1 MEDEK
6 IATQAP
12 SGHRTDA
19 LASKFDAKAENFQ
32 QKKQQYV
39 PSKDKQPAGGF
50 DESPIPPAPA
60 GYTVKFTFHRAH
72 SLPFADVNTLSSDPY
87 IMAEL
92 KTGLVPRHKQDP
104 SMQWRT
110 PTIRRSV
117 EPVWN
122 SEWVVANVPASGFAL
137 KARLYDEDPGDHD
150 DRLGN
155 AHVHVDRISENFVS
169 IKEQSYSIKKRMGS
183 KRAYFF
189 RGCAALF
196 SSKVHMSGD
205 VVISV
210 EVLGRT
216 DSQTGGQL
224 YTVGPCNWT
233 RHISPMI
240 GRLAGTKDPGADKKD
255 GSRTESYK
263 YVFVTIEDRD

>member
-12 SGHRTDA
+12 SGHRSDA
-19 LASKFDAKAENFQ
+19 LASKLDAKAENFQ
-32 QKKQQYV
+32 QKKQEHGI
-39 PSKDKQPAGGF
+39 SKEDDKQPAGGY
-50 DESPIPPAPA
+50 DDTLIPRAPP
-60 GYTVKFTFHRAH
+60 GFTVKFTFHRA
-72 SLPFADVNTLSSDPY
+72 SNLPFADVNTLSSDPY

-92 KTGLVPRHKQDP
+92 KTDLRTRHKQDP
-104 SMQWRT
+104 SMLWRT

-122 SEWVVANVPASGFAL
+122 SEWIVANVPASGFAL

-155 AHVHVDRISENFVS
+155 AHVHITRLSEDFAP

-196 SSKVHMSGD
+196 NSSVHMSGD

-210 EVLGRT
+210 EVLGRSET
-216 DSQTGGQL
+216 DNGGQL

-240 GRLAGTKDPGADKKD
+240 GRLAGTKDPGAHSKD
-255 GSRTESYK
+255 GKQHESYK
-263 YVFVTIEDRD
+263 FVSISIEI